1 MLSKGLAYG
10 WLAARRRI
18 GEMILPV
25 VTTAT
30 GAFLVVLVFGMQ
42 DGIRAQSAS
51 LGHADE
57 IGRAVILIAV
67 TVLLVGVV
75 EVAVAT
81 TRTVAHRT
89 RELGVLGAN
98 GVPRTPVVAALLVE
112 PLVAAVL
119 GAVVGA
125 ALAGVIAMVLGATGF
140 VPTGVAVGG
149 SASRRRHRRRRQH
162 RRRAGHQHRAHLDR
176 SVAAT
181 HSFALRGRLIHDGHQ
196 RRRSHRRRRRCRG
209 RGPSPRRR
217 RPVIEVSDVWK
228 LHKLGDEVVKA
239 LVAADLQVMP
249 GEFVCLMGPSGSGKS
264 TLLNII
270 GGLDRPTKG
279 SVKVAG
285 KDTGQLTES
294 QFAALRHDT
303 IGFIFQSYNLIP
315 FLSAVENVELPLMFE
330 PYDRKALRKR
340 AMELLELVGL
350 SHRVHHQPTKM
361 SGGEQQRTAIAR
373 SLISNP
379 TLVLADEPTAN
390 LDHKT
395 GETVVRMLRDLCSTM
410 GVTVVASTH
419 DPIVAEEASRVVR
432 MRDGQIVS

>member
-1 MLSKGLAYG
+1 MTVVDDENTAQQ
-10 WLAARRRI
+10 AA
-18 GEMILPV
+18 
-25 VTTAT
+25 
-30 GAFLVVLVFGMQ
+30 
-42 DGIRAQSAS
+42 
-51 LGHADE
+51 
-57 IGRAVILIAV
+57 AVAAPS
-67 TVLLVGVV
+67 
-75 EVAVAT
+75 EVAA
-81 TRTVAHRT
+81 
-89 RELGVLGAN
+89 
-98 GVPRTPVVAALLVE
+98 
-112 PLVAAVL
+112 
-119 GAVVGA
+119 
-125 ALAGVIAMVLGATGF
+125 
-140 VPTGVAVGG
+140 
-149 SASRRRHRRRRQH
+149 
-162 RRRAGHQHRAHLDR
+162 
-176 SVAAT
+176 
-181 HSFALRGRLIHDGHQ
+181 
-196 RRRSHRRRRRCRG
+196 
-209 RGPSPRRR
+209 
-217 RPVIEVSDVWK
+217 PVIEVSDVWK

-239 LVAADLQVMP
+239 LVAADLRVMP

-279 SVKVAG
+279 SVSVAG

>member
-1 MLSKGLAYG
+1 MTVIRDREANDIDVADVDVS
-10 WLAARRRI
+10 
-18 GEMILPV
+18 
-25 VTTAT
+25 VTAPGSTA
-30 GAFLVVLVFGMQ
+30 
-42 DGIRAQSAS
+42 S
-51 LGHADE
+51 
-57 IGRAVILIAV
+57 
-67 TVLLVGVV
+67 
-75 EVAVAT
+75 
-81 TRTVAHRT
+81 
-89 RELGVLGAN
+89 
-98 GVPRTPVVAALLVE
+98 
-112 PLVAAVL
+112 
-119 GAVVGA
+119 
-125 ALAGVIAMVLGATGF
+125 
-140 VPTGVAVGG
+140 
-149 SASRRRHRRRRQH
+149 
-162 RRRAGHQHRAHLDR
+162 
-176 SVAAT
+176 
-181 HSFALRGRLIHDGHQ
+181 
-196 RRRSHRRRRRCRG
+196 
-209 RGPSPRRR
+209 
-217 RPVIEVSDVWK
+217 PVIEVSDVWK
-228 LHKLGDEVVKA
+228 LHQLGDEVVKA
-239 LVAADLQVMP
+239 LVAADLNVMP

-285 KDTGQLTES
+285 RDTGQLTES
-294 QFAALRHDT
+294 QYAALRHDT

-330 PYDRKALRKR
+330 PYDRKSLRKR

-350 SHRVHHQPTKM
+350 GHRVHHQPTKM

-432 MRDGQIVS
+432 MRDGQIVN

>member
-1 MLSKGLAYG
+1 MTVVNDENTAVD
-10 WLAARRRI
+10 AA
-18 GEMILPV
+18 
-25 VTTAT
+25 A
-30 GAFLVVLVFGMQ
+30 
-42 DGIRAQSAS
+42 
-51 LGHADE
+51 
-57 IGRAVILIAV
+57 
-67 TVLLVGVV
+67 
-75 EVAVAT
+75 VAVPS
-81 TRTVAHRT
+81 
-89 RELGVLGAN
+89 E
-98 GVPRTPVVAALLVE
+98 AA
-112 PLVAAVL
+112 A
-119 GAVVGA
+119 
-125 ALAGVIAMVLGATGF
+125 
-140 VPTGVAVGG
+140 
-149 SASRRRHRRRRQH
+149 
-162 RRRAGHQHRAHLDR
+162 
-176 SVAAT
+176 
-181 HSFALRGRLIHDGHQ
+181 
-196 RRRSHRRRRRCRG
+196 
-209 RGPSPRRR
+209 
-217 RPVIEVSDVWK
+217 PVIEVSDVWK

-239 LVAADLQVMP
+239 LVAADLRVMP

-279 SVKVAG
+279 SVSVAG